1 MFRTF
6 VALHFSVT
14 RCNIKQDISIMQE
27 NKQEKSP
34 IKQKILLY
42 LDSIGVSQY
51 DFYKKTGVTRGV
63 LGQNNGISEDNLSR
77 FLAYYPE
84 VNPIWLLTGQGEM
97 LLKEQ
102 PSTPVEIPASD
113 NNEASVY
120 YKMYKEKDEEVK
132 AQAKEIG
139 ALEQKVKTLEEKILG
154 LQQDSRPDL
163 VSDTSKAS
171 DGSTRTR
178 RSGVAGL
185 ESARFAEQP

>member
-51 DFYKKTGVTRGV
+51 DFYRKTGVTRGV

-77 FLAYYPE
+77 FLAHYPE
-84 VNPIWLLTGQGEM
+84 VNPIWLLTGCGEM

-113 NNEASVY
+113 DNEASVY

-132 AQAKEIG
+132 SQAEQIG
-139 ALEQKVKTLEEKILG
+139 ALKHQVKTLEEKIMG
-154 LQQDSRPDL
+154 LQQHIRPDTEFGT
-163 VSDTSKAS
+163 DKAS
-171 DGSTRTR
+171 AGSTRTR
-178 RSGVAGL
+178 KGGVAGS
-185 ESARFAEQP
+185 EDARFAEL